1 MGMVHKIFLQ
11 NLSMDLKM
19 VFSTP
24 VYRNQLKTKIIAD
37 LRYPVIL
44 GCKFFTKKFSFASAR
59 LCLTCLPPLPAV
71 CTVHGR

>member
-24 VYRNQLKTKIIAD
+24 VYRNQLKTKFIAV
-37 LRYPVIL
+37 LRHPVIL
-44 GCKFFTKKFSFASAR
+44 GCKLFNRKFSFASA
-59 LCLTCLPPLPAV
+59 
-71 CTVHGR
+71 

>member
-24 VYRNQLKTKIIAD
+24 VYRNQLKTKFIAI
-37 LRYPVIL
+37 LRHPVIL
-44 GCKFFTKKFSFASAR
+44 GCKLFIKEFSFASA
-59 LCLTCLPPLPAV
+59 
-71 CTVHGR
+71 